1 MKLIKFVVERE
12 LPNGEIPDDARLK
25 AIAADFNRGV
35 GSFSSNYI
43 VWLESHVASGKM
55 FCVFLANSEATIHKH
70 AGIVNLPNIKITKIQ
85 RTIDPTT

>member
-1 MKLIKFVVERE
+1 MNMSKYIVERE
-12 LPNGEIPDDARLK
+12 LPNGEMPDDARLK

-43 VWLESHVASGKM
+43 VWLESHVAPGKM
-55 FCVFLANSEATIHKH
+55 FCVFLANSEATIQLH
-70 AGIVNLPNIKITKIQ
+70 AGIVNLTNIKITKIQ